1 MTTYTKITPELVSA
15 MEQIVGKK
23 NVSTQAEV
31 LDQYK
36 TDEETNPSHFVLPEA
51 VVKPANAKEI
61 GELVKLAN
69 AKHFPITVR
78 SAGTSLSDGAI
89 PVKGGVVLLME
100 KLNKIIKIDENAMYM
115 EVEAGVTTKEIQE
128 LAHSKGLFY
137 AGDPS
142 SADSCTIGGNIATN
156 AGGSKAVRFGS
167 TREQVYSIEAV
178 MPTGTLVE
186 LGARLKKKSTG
197 YCLEQLI
204 MGSEGTLGIITKAT
218 LKLKPLEPCRFDL
231 LAIFTEVKLATATV
245 QKILKQ
251 GLEPTSVEFMDNG
264 FVRSTN
270 DFCHMQLPHYEDG
283 NYVIVT
289 IESMTEDDLNTKIE
303 RLDTLCSAGGAVEVV
318 EADERV
324 WKLRR
329 SCQESLRI
337 VSPVNTTD
345 DVVVPVDKVAEC
357 IDFVMDHSEDYPF
370 NVLTL
375 AHAGDGNL
383 HFCACKGNLDDKVWE
398 KKLEEFHNEV
408 YAYAYKIGGRLS
420 GEHGIGAKKIKE
432 MAKFTNP
439 EELAVMKTIKKALD
453 PQNILNPGKLLDI

>member
-31 LDQYK
+31 LEQYK

-167 TREQVYSIEAV
+167 TREQVYGIEVV
-178 MPTGTLVE
+178 MPTGNIVK

-197 YCLEQLI
+197 YCLE
-204 MGSEGTLGIITKAT
+204 
-218 LKLKPLEPCRFDL
+218 
-231 LAIFTEVKLATATV
+231 
-245 QKILKQ
+245 
-251 GLEPTSVEFMDNG
+251 
-264 FVRSTN
+264 
-270 DFCHMQLPHYEDG
+270 
-283 NYVIVT
+283 
-289 IESMTEDDLNTKIE
+289 
-303 RLDTLCSAGGAVEVV
+303 
-318 EADERV
+318 
-324 WKLRR
+324 
-329 SCQESLRI
+329 
-337 VSPVNTTD
+337 
-345 DVVVPVDKVAEC
+345 
-357 IDFVMDHSEDYPF
+357 
-370 NVLTL
+370 
-375 AHAGDGNL
+375 
-383 HFCACKGNLDDKVWE
+383 
-398 KKLEEFHNEV
+398 
-408 YAYAYKIGGRLS
+408 
-420 GEHGIGAKKIKE
+420 
-432 MAKFTNP
+432 
-439 EELAVMKTIKKALD
+439 
-453 PQNILNPGKLLDI
+453 